1 MVAANAEENK
11 NLQKSV
17 GWAQTAS
24 PEDILCVPID
34 DVLARLK
41 TSRSGLTSS
50 QATESLKIYGYNE
63 VAKKKRTTAV
73 VKFLLSFKNPLM
85 LILLFAGVLTGL
97 LGDRVEAAIILMI
110 VLVGVVLMFFQES
123 KAEKAADELK
133 EKVATTATVVRDNVS
148 REIKLSDVVPG
159 DVVTLS
165 AGDIVP
171 ADGRL
176 ISAKDFF
183 VDQSALTG
191 ESFPLEKTPSALT
204 AQEACSINEW
214 NNYLFM
220 GTSVVS
226 GSATAVVVKT
236 GSSTDYGKI
245 VKKLVERR
253 PETEFEKGL
262 RRFGYLIMQVT
273 FLLVVF
279 VFFVK
284 AYSAPNTRGILDALL
299 FSVSLAVG
307 LTPELL
313 PVILSVNLSKGAL
326 AMSKR
331 GVIVKELASI
341 QNFGNMDVLCT
352 DKTGTLTE
360 NKVRLLLYVDLEGNE
375 NAKVLLYTFLNSHY
389 ETGLKNPLDEAILE
403 HREVHVEDYEKID
416 EVPFDFVRRR
426 VSVVAERERERF
438 FITKGAPEE
447 IFKACSYYE
456 FSEKIY
462 DLTAETERRIEQKYY
477 DLSADGFR
485 VLGVAYKKVKEEK
498 TVYSINDESEMVF
511 LGFVAFL
518 DPPKETAKDSL
529 ELFRKSSIELKVLTG
544 DNELVTRKVCEQ
556 LGFEVKGVVLGVDV
570 AKMNDDALARVV
582 ETANIFARVT
592 PSQKDR
598 IITAL
603 KSNGHVVGF
612 LGDGINDAP
621 SMRVSDV
628 SISVENAVD
637 VAKETADII
646 LLHKDL
652 TVLEEGVL
660 EGRKTFGNT
669 IKYVL
674 MGISSNFGNMFSAA
688 GASLFIGS
696 VTNFQYP
703 MLPIQILLNNLLYDL
718 SELAIP
724 TDNVDAEYI
733 EKPKRLDI
741 SYIRNFMLYFGPIS
755 SIFDFLTF
763 FMMLYVFNAWNNGPL
778 FQTAWFIESLCTQT
792 LVIFAI
798 RTRKSPFFKS
808 MPSKPLLISSLG
820 VVAVAILLPF
830 TPLGK
835 LFQFIALPIGF
846 FLFLAVFVTVYFT
859 MVESLKRLFY
869 RRYAERL
876 EQVLVPAKGPP
887 LLTPTVRL
895 TQNMV
900 AVICLRPEGEVSTDS
915 LLDDLK
921 SIMAYPIDSDHVI
934 RNLHH
939 MRRTGLVDVDWR
951 KGMIMRKLS
960 MKGYVEKLTK
970 SDLWPRVADDW
981 QRIGSLVQS
990 KYKQVN
996 PEYQKLLQPWG
1007 AGQDR
1012 KVT

>member
-1 MVAANAEENK
+1 MAVVSSDK
-11 NLQKSV
+11 KKDLQEPV

-41 TSRSGLTSS
+41 TSRSGLASD
-50 QATESLKIYGYNE
+50 QALESLKTYGYNE

-73 VKFLLSFKNPLM
+73 VKFLSGFKNPLV
-85 LILLFAGVLTGL
+85 LILLFAAVISAITELESA
-97 LGDRVEAAIILMI
+97 VIIVAIIMI
-110 VLVGVVLMFFQES
+110 SVVLMFFQES
-123 KAEKAADELK
+123 KAEKAAESLK
-133 EKVATTATVVRDNVS
+133 EKVATTATVLRDNAVE
-148 REIKLSDVVPG
+148 EIKLSDVVPG
-159 DVVTLS
+159 DIVNLS
-165 AGDIVP
+165 AGDIIP
-171 ADGRL
+171 ADARL
-176 ISAKDFF
+176 LSAKDFF

-191 ESFPLEKTPSALT
+191 ESFPIEKIPSQLSAH
-204 AQEACSINEW
+204 QACSVNEW

-236 GSSTDYGKI
+236 GGFTDYGKI

-253 PETEFEKGL
+253 PETEFERGL

-279 VFFVK
+279 VFLVN
-284 AYSAPNTRGILDALL
+284 ALYVRGVVESLL
-299 FSVSLAVG
+299 FAVALAVG

-313 PVILSVNLSKGAL
+313 PIILSVNLSKGAL

-360 NKVRLLLYVDLEGNE
+360 NRVRLLLHVDMEGND
-375 NAKVLLYTFLNSHY
+375 NTKVLKYVFLNSHY
-389 ETGLKNPLDEAILE
+389 ETGLKNPLDGAILE
-403 HREVHVEDYEKID
+403 HEEVNVEGYEKID

-426 VSVVAERERERF
+426 VSVVAEWQRERF

-447 IFKACSYYE
+447 IFKVCAYYE
-456 FSEKIY
+456 LSEKIF
-462 DLTAETERRIEQKYY
+462 DLTPETERRIEQKYY
-477 DLSADGFR
+477 DLSAEGYR
-485 VLGVAYKKVKEEK
+485 VLGVAYKKVREEK
-498 TVYSINDESEMVF
+498 TVYSINDEGEMVF

-518 DPPKETAKDSL
+518 DPPKETAKQSL
-529 ELFRKSSIELKVLTG
+529 ELFKKSNIELKILTG
-544 DNELVTRKVCEQ
+544 DNELVTRRVCEQ
-556 LGFEVKGVVLGVDV
+556 LEFEIKGVVLGVDI

-582 ETANIFARVT
+582 EGANIFARVT

-598 IITAL
+598 IINAL

-637 VAKETADII
+637 VAKESADII

-669 IKYVL
+669 MKYIE
-674 MGISSNFGNMFSAA
+674 MGVSSNFGNMFSAA
-688 GASLFIGS
+688 GASLFLHA
-696 VTNFQYP
+696 FLP
-703 MLPIQILLNNLLYDL
+703 MQSTQILLNNLMYDM
-718 SELAIP
+718 SELSIP
-724 TDNVDAEYI
+724 TDNVDPDYV
-733 EKPKRLDI
+733 EKPRRLQV

-755 SIFDFLTF
+755 SLFDFLTF
-763 FMMLYVFNAWNNGPL
+763 FIMLYVFTAGPAGHL

-792 LVIFAI
+792 LVIFVI

-808 MPSKPLLISSLG
+808 RPSKLLVISSLA
-820 VVAVAILLPF
+820 VVGFAILIPF
-830 TPLGK
+830 TPLGGV
-835 LFQFIALPIGF
+835 FQFVPPPPGF
-846 FLFLAVFVTVYFT
+846 FLFLAAFVAVYLTMAESMKRVFY
-859 MVESLKRLFY
+859 KRY
-869 RRYAERL
+869 GQSL
-876 EQVLVPAKGPP
+876 EQILVPAKGPP

-900 AVICLRPEGEVSTDS
+900 AVICLRREDETSIDS
-915 LLDDLK
+915 LVDDLK
-921 SIMAYPIDSDHVI
+921 SIMAYPVEPDQVT

-939 MRRTGLVDVDWR
+939 MRRMGLVDVDWR
-951 KGMIMRKLS
+951 KGIIKRKTS
-960 MKGYVEKLTK
+960 MKDYVDKLIRG
-970 SDLWPRVADDW
+970 DLWPRVADDW

-996 PEYQKLLQPWG
+996 PEYQRLLQSWSVK
-1007 AGQDR
+1007 QDR
-1012 KVT
+1012 QVS

>member
-1 MVAANAEENK
+1 MAAPDSEESK
-11 NLQKSV
+11 NSEKAV
-17 GWAQTAS
+17 GWAQQAS
-24 PEDILCVPID
+24 PEDFLCCSID
-34 DVLARLK
+34 DLLLKLK
-41 TSRSGLTSS
+41 TSMSGLTSG
-50 QATESLKIYGYNE
+50 QAAESLKIYGYNE
-63 VAKKKRTTAV
+63 VAKKKRSTAI
-73 VKFLLSFKNPLM
+73 VKLLSSFKNPLM
-85 LILLFAGVLTGL
+85 LILLGAGILTASPLIGQY
-97 LGDRVEAAIILMI
+97 VEATIIITI
-110 VLVGVVLMFFQES
+110 VMLSVILMFFQES
-123 KAEKAADELK
+123 KAEEAADNLK
-133 EKVATTATVVRDNVS
+133 ERIATTATVLRDNAKA
-148 REIKLSDVVPG
+148 EIKLTEIVPG
-159 DVVTLS
+159 DIVLLS

-171 ADGRL
+171 ADSRL

-191 ESFPLEKTPSALT
+191 ESFPLEKTPTVLNI
-204 AQEACSINEW
+204 QQACSISDW

-226 GSATAVVVKT
+226 GSASAVVVKT
-236 GSSTDYGKI
+236 GKFTDYGKI

-284 AYSAPNTRGILDALL
+284 AYIGKDPLGALL
-299 FSVSLAVG
+299 FAVSLAVG

-360 NKVRLLLYVDLEGNE
+360 NRIKLMLHVDLEGNE
-375 NAKVLLYTFLNSHY
+375 DPKVLMYCYLNSY
-389 ETGLKNPLDEAILE
+389 FETGLKNPLDDAILSQE
-403 HREVHVEDYEKID
+403 GVAVENYQKID

-426 VSVVAERERERF
+426 VSVVTEAMRERF

-447 IFKACSYYE
+447 IFKVCSYYE
-456 FSEKIY
+456 LLGRIH
-462 DLTAETERRIEQKYY
+462 DLTPETERKIEQKYY
-477 DLSADGFR
+477 DLSAEGYR
-485 VLGVAYKKVKEEK
+485 VLAVAYKKVREEK

-518 DPPKETAKDSL
+518 DPPKDTAKDSL
-529 ELFRKSSIELKVLTG
+529 ELFRKSNIELKVLTG

-556 LGFEVKGVVLGVDV
+556 LGFEVKGVVLGVDI

-582 ETANIFARVT
+582 ETANVFSRVT

-598 IITAL
+598 IINAL

-621 SMRVSDV
+621 SMRVADV

-637 VAKETADII
+637 VAKESADII

-669 IKYVL
+669 VKYVL

-696 VTNFQYP
+696 ITSFQYP
-703 MLPIQILLNNLLYDL
+703 MTSVQILLNNLLYDI

-724 TDNVDAEYI
+724 TDNVDEEYI
-733 EKPKRLDI
+733 QKPKRLDI
-741 SYIRNFMLYFGPIS
+741 SYVRNFMAYFGPVS

-763 FMMLYVFNAWNNGPL
+763 FMVLYLFDAWNNGPL
-778 FQTAWFIESLCTQT
+778 FQTAWFVESLCTQT

-798 RTRKSPFFKS
+798 RTRRSPFFKS
-808 MPSKPLLISSLG
+808 TPSKTLLASSLA
-820 VVAVAILLPF
+820 VVAVAILVPF
-830 TPLGK
+830 TPLGSV
-835 LFQFIALPIGF
+835 FGFTGLPPAF
-846 FLFLAVFVTVYFT
+846 FLFLIAFVAAYFA
-859 MVESLKRLFY
+859 MVESLKGLFY
-869 RRYAERL
+869 RRYGQRL
-876 EQVLVPAKGPP
+876 EQILVPAKGPP
-887 LLTPTVRL
+887 MLTPTVRL

-900 AVICLRPEGEVSTDS
+900 AIICLRPETEISIDS
-915 LLDDLK
+915 LLEDLK
-921 SIMAYPIDSDHVI
+921 TVTAFPIESDNVI

-939 MRRTGLVDVDWR
+939 MRRTGLVDADWR
-951 KGMIMRKLS
+951 KGIVKRSPAMRD
-960 MKGYVEKLTK
+960 YVEKLIR
-970 SDLWPRVADDW
+970 SDLWSKVVDDW
-981 QRIGSLVQS
+981 QRIDSLTQS

-996 PEYQKLLQPWG
+996 LECQKLIESRRTK
-1007 AGQDR
+1007 QDR
-1012 KVT
+1012 QVT